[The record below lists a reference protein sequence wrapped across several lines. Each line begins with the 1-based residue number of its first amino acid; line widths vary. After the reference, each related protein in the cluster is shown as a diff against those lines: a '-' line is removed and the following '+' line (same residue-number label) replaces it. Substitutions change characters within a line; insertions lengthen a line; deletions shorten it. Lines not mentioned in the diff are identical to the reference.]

1 MKKNELA
8 EIIAEVLAE
17 TIKKVDGKYVVY
29 PKHGG
34 KRLGTHITKAAAE
47 KQLTA
52 IHLNKEYIEPADP
65 SKVDPHQLEMGIKA
79 EMEHTND
86 RKVAEKIALQHLA
99 EDPHYYTKLTKAG
112 LEEEEQ
118 TVDFDLK
125 DINGVKVVLA
135 TFDGSKVGALRLKP
149 YQDSYQV
156 DSVIVKPDYRGY
168 GIAKEMYRLANE
180 KLGPLFSDAHQTPD
194 AKRIWASL
202 IKSGEAKQEGDRYVM
217 TEDIH
222 DPVRPGIL
230 KRQIPGKITC
240 TKARAL
246 KAKQKNKGNNTAKAA
261 QRFINYHC

>member
-1 MKKNELA
+1 MNKTELV

-17 TIKKVDGKYVVY
+17 TIRKVDSKYVVY

-34 KRLGTHITKAAAE
+34 KRLGTHSSREKALT
-47 KQLTA
+47 QLRA
-52 IHLNKEYIEPADP
+52 IEA
-65 SKVDPHQLEMGIKA
+65 SKHMQ
-79 EMEHTND
+79 
-86 RKVAEKIALQHLA
+86 
-99 EDPHYYTKLTKAG
+99 
-112 LEEEEQ
+112 EETEEQ

-135 TFDGSKVGALRLKP
+135 TYAGDKVGALRLKP
-149 YQDSYQV
+149 YKDSYQV
-156 DSVIVKPDYRGY
+156 DSVIVKPDYRGF

-180 KLGPLFSDAHQTPD
+180 KIGPLFSDAHQTAD
-194 AKRIWASL
+194 ATRIWSSL
-202 IKSGEAKQEGDRYVM
+202 LKSGEAKRDGDRFVM

-240 TKARAL
+240 TKARGL

>member
-1 MKKNELA
+1 MKKNELI

-17 TIKKVDGKYVVY
+17 TIRKVDGKYVVY

-34 KRLGTHITKAAAE
+34 RRLGTHSSREKALA
-47 KQLTA
+47 QLRA
-52 IHLNKEYIEPADP
+52 IEA
-65 SKVDPHQLEMGIKA
+65 SKHMQ
-79 EMEHTND
+79 
-86 RKVAEKIALQHLA
+86 
-99 EDPHYYTKLTKAG
+99 
-112 LEEEEQ
+112 EETEEQ

-135 TFDGSKVGALRLKP
+135 TYDGERVGALRLKP
-149 YQDSYQV
+149 YKDSYQV
-156 DSVIVKPDYRGY
+156 DSVSVKQDYRGY

-180 KLGPLFSDAHQTPD
+180 KLGPLFSDAHQTAD
-194 AKRIWASL
+194 ATRIWSSL
-202 IKSGEAKQEGDRYVM
+202 LKSGEAKRDGDRYVM

>member
-1 MKKNELA
+1 MKKSELR
-8 EIIAEVLAE
+8 EIIREM
-17 TIKKVDGKYVVY
+17 IRKQDGKYVVY

-34 KRLGTHITKAAAE
+34 KRLGTHDTKAAAE
-47 KQLTA
+47 KQLAA
-52 IHLNKEYIEPADP
+52 IHINKEVVEPADP
-65 SKVDPHQLEMGIKA
+65 TKVDPDQLEMGIKV

-99 EDPHYYTKLTKAG
+99 EDPQYYTKLTKAG

-118 TVDFDLK
+118 TVDFNLR
-125 DINGVKVVLA
+125 DINGTKVVLA
-135 TFDGSKVGALRLKP
+135 TYGGDKVGALRLKP
-149 YQDSYQV
+149 YKGSYQV
-156 DSVIVKPDYRGY
+156 DSVIVKPDYRGF

-194 AKRIWASL
+194 PKRIWDSL
-202 IKSGEAKQEGDRYVM
+202 LKSGEAKQDGDRYVM
-217 TEDIH
+217 TEGID